1 MAEIATQRW
10 EDSERSYDLTTVFL
24 PKINASAELL
34 GLIPGSYQFS
44 KDIYTNGFCSLTGIG
59 LGTLNQEFNFF
70 CLEICTLLGKL
81 GSLSLDSLHACVL
94 VSDSVTSST
103 IACKAPLSMEFSRQE
118 YWSVLL
124 CLPPEDL
131 LNPGIETYISCI
143 AGGFFT
149 TEPSVKPLSF
159 CTSSL
164 INILMLPS
172 FHEINFPQTLRLK
185 VTTVLQFGRA
195 NSCVCQPGWHFW
207 AKRCHLRLLGW
218 HGWEVGCGCWL
229 SFPLRLLVGG
239 LSALYLA
246 PVQGW
251 LGLLEAQRGE
261 MSGFLK
267 V

>member
-1 MAEIATQRW
+1 MKGRPGSVAEITTQRW

-44 KDIYTNGFCSLTGIG
+44 KDIYTNGFCSLTDIG

-131 LNPGIETYISCI
+131 LNPDWNLHLLHCRRI
-143 AGGFFT
+143 
-149 TEPSVKPLSF
+149 LS
-159 CTSSL
+159 
-164 INILMLPS
+164 
-172 FHEINFPQTLRLK
+172 H
-185 VTTVLQFGRA
+185 
-195 NSCVCQPGWHFW
+195 W
-207 AKRCHLRLLGW
+207 AIC
-218 HGWEVGCGCWL
+218 EA
-229 SFPLRLLVGG
+229 LVF
-239 LSALYLA
+239 LYLFLNKHTHA
-246 PVQGW
+246 PLISW
-251 LGLLEAQRGE
+251 NKLSPNFAA
-261 MSGFLK
+261 
-267 V
+267 